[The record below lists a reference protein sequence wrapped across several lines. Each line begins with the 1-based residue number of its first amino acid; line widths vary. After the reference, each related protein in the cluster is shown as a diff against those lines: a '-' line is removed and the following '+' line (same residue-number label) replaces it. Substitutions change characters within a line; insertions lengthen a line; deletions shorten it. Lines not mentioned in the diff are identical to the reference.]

1 MVTVGCIKIV
11 LLNDVIFT
19 SCIYYYFIYCVVST
33 PKLTI
38 QPSSQQVNIAQ
49 NATFSCQAV
58 GYKIHYRWT
67 IGSGSFPSKVTG
79 INTNTLVIPDVILSD
94 GNIYICT
101 VSNSKGT
108 ISSNP
113 VKLTIK
119 GNVHI
124 L

>member
-1 MVTVGCIKIV
+1 MA
-11 LLNDVIFT
+11 FT
-19 SCIYYYFIYCVVST
+19 SCICYCFIYCVVST

-38 QPSSQQVNIAQ
+38 QPSSQQVNIGQ

-58 GYKIHYRWT
+58 GYKIRYQWT

-79 INTNTLVIPDVILSD
+79 ITTNTLMIPDVILSD
-94 GNIYICT
+94 GNTYTCT
-101 VSNSKGT
+101 VSNGKGT
-108 ISSNP
+108 VSSNP
-113 VKLTIK
+113 AELTIK